1 MEQAKNVFIM
11 RRQFQDEELSREVI
25 CVTAAQETLKRA
37 TQQSSVLWVDSAVQI
52 APPLTGVRSFDNA
65 AAAGYIGI
73 GNVFSNV
80 QYSCT
85 MRSRNTTLC
94 NGFESPKGRL
104 QNFDLSGLL
113 NYNLDG
119 VIRQVKATDL
129 FEDTNGYWYVFR
141 RCIGTEHMVYGVLVT
156 DEEHN
161 LVFRFER
168 EDLGMLRTAAG
179 HKILDAMEFCVTSK
193 AWQHRQRVYVQTA
206 A

>member
-1 MEQAKNVFIM
+1 MEQSKNVLIM
-11 RRQFQDEELSREVI
+11 RRQFNDEELSREVI
-25 CVTAAQETLKRA
+25 CVTAEQETLKRA

-52 APPLTGVRSFDNA
+52 APPLTGVSSFDNA
-65 AAAGYIGI
+65 ADYIGI
-73 GNVFSNV
+73 GNVISNV

-113 NYNLDG
+113 NYKLDSVINL
-119 VIRQVKATDL
+119 IKATDL
-129 FEDTNGYWYVFR
+129 FEETNGYWYVFR
-141 RCIGTEHMVYGVLVT
+141 RSIGTEHMVYGVLVT

-161 LVFRFER
+161 LVFRFDR

-179 HKILDAMEFCVTSK
+179 HKILDAMELHVTSK
-193 AWQHRQRVYVQTA
+193 AWQDRRRVYEQTA